1 MKKIFVF
8 ITAAMLVMGGIAA
21 GPAQANTPVDLEL
34 QLLVD
39 VSGSINTTEFGLQ
52 RTGYVNAFNDAGLYT
67 DFISKGAIGSIAVEL
82 IYWSGSSQQQVAV
95 GWTLINS
102 VSSSQA
108 FAALVAAAAR
118 PYEGGNT
125 APGSAINFGTPFFDT
140 NLFDGTR
147 QVMDVS
153 GDGAQNE
160 GANTA
165 AARNAALLAGID
177 QINGLVILGESG
189 LATWYTNNVLGGS
202 GAFLRTAADFASFE
216 NAIKEKIEIEVIG
229 TPEPLTLL
237 LLGLGLVGVAG
248 LRRKS

>member
-8 ITAAMLVMGGIAA
+8 IAAALLLMGGIAA
-21 GPAQANTPVDLEL
+21 GPAQAANTPVDLEL

-39 VSGSINTTEFGLQ
+39 VSGSIDASEFSLQ
-52 RTGYVNAFNDAGLYT
+52 RTGYVNAFNDAGLYNN
-67 DFISKGAIGSIAVEL
+67 FISKGAIGSIAVEL
-82 IYWSGSSQQQVAV
+82 IYWSGASQQQVAV
-95 GWTLINS
+95 GWSLINS

-108 FAALVAAAAR
+108 FATLVANAAR
-118 PYEGGNT
+118 PYSGNT
-125 APGSAINFGTPFFDT
+125 APGSAINFGAPLFT
-140 NLFDGTR
+140 NAFDGTR

-160 GANTA
+160 GASTTA
-165 AARNAALLAGID
+165 ARDAALLAGID
-177 QINGLVILGESG
+177 QINGLVILGEGG

-202 GAFLRTAADFASFE
+202 GAFLMTATDFASFE